1 MLKITGILAL
11 TIYLMMIGLLLYYFN
26 HHTDKKNIHFVK
38 KNSERVVVS
47 LSGSKSRSKSN
58 SQVKKSKNSK
68 KKKSLKDKKPIKKK
82 KRVKKSKNIKK
93 KKVSKSSKSTQKEK
107 KTKKTKISKK
117 NQKPK
122 KINSLFDNIDD
133 KKLIDSNKKKQ
144 DRGVENAYFAKIQD
158 ILQGWNA
165 QSDFAGESATIW
177 VKINRDGSFK
187 FKLLRPSNN
196 LEFNNGLIEYIKQL
210 QKIGFDPHKNS
221 KSYELEV
228 EFVAKE

>member
-1 MLKITGILAL
+1 M
-11 TIYLMMIGLLLYYFN
+11 LLYYFN